1 MAGLLKDTDL
11 GQTTDWMD
19 EAGENQNEKESRI
32 LHRIQIF
39 ALRVV

>member
-11 GQTTDWMD
+11 GQTTDWME